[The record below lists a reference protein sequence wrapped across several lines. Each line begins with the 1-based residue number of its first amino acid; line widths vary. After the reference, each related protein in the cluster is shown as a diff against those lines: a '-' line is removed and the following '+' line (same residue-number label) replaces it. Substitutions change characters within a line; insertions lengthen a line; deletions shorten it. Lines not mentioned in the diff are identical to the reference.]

1 MAVSTMI
8 KANFHTHTKWCDGK
22 DTAESMVLAAIERGF
37 TDIGFS
43 PHMAFPLA
51 HEWELSPEE
60 ARSYVD
66 EIRALREKY
75 AGDINVWCGGEADYI
90 RGFTDPDRSR
100 YRHLGLDYLIG
111 SVHTVI
117 SPDGRELHVDASPA
131 SLTEGLREIF
141 GGDARLFV
149 QSYFEQQREMLK
161 YDFDVVAHPDLVR
174 KFNLKHPYFDESA
187 SWYLEELE
195 KTASA
200 IAASG
205 KIVEVNTGAISR
217 GWLDDAYPSEPFR
230 AMLRRCGVKFILS
243 SDSHAA
249 STIDCAFDRFGDAE
263 VFERYPRSAFPYAN

>member
-1 MAVSTMI
+1 MR
-8 KANFHTHTKWCDGK
+8 ANFHTHTVWCDGK
-22 DTAESMVLAAIERGF
+22 DTAESVVKAAIDKNF
-37 TDIGFS
+37 TAIGFS
-43 PHMAFPLA
+43 SHMAFPLA
-51 HEWELSPEE
+51 NDWDLSEE
-60 ARSYVD
+60 DASGYVEEINALKLKYRD
-66 EIRALREKY
+66 EIEIYL
-75 AGDINVWCGGEADYI
+75 GGEADYI

-195 KTASA
+195 KTASV

>member
-1 MAVSTMI
+1 MTVKT
-8 KANFHTHTKWCDGK
+8 NFHTHTRWCDGK
-22 DTAESMVLAAIERGF
+22 DTAESMVLAAIGRGF

-51 HEWELSPEE
+51 HDWELSP
-60 ARSYVD
+60 ADAGSYVG
-66 EIRALREKY
+66 EIRALGEKY
-75 AGDINVWCGGEADYI
+75 AGDIKVWCGGEADYI
-90 RGFTDPDRSR
+90 RGITDPDRSR

-131 SLTEGLREIF
+131 SLTDGLRDVF
-141 GGDARLFV
+141 RGDSRLFV
-149 QSYFEQQREMLK
+149 QSYFEQQREMLQ
-161 YDFDVVAHPDLVR
+161 YDFDVVGHPDLVR
-174 KFNLKHPYFDESA
+174 KFNLKHPYFDENA
-187 SWYLEELE
+187 SWYMEELE
-195 KTASA
+195 KTADA

-230 AMLRRCGVKFILS
+230 AMLRSRGVRFILS

-249 STIDCAFDRFGDAE
+249 STVDCAFDRFGDAE
-263 VFERYPRSAFPYAN
+263 KFERYPRPDFPAAD